1 MPAEPSPSTPD
12 SGEYL
17 DWMCISLRR
26 LSDDD
31 RGCVYQFSS
40 NLYRAVGPNRN
51 EQAEAV
57 SGRLKLVKK
66 TGKFELLE
74 PMPGDSQRRVADR
87 AAQKVFAHWKAGELP
102 ETTVYVAG

>member
-17 DWMCISLRR
+17 DWMCISLHR

-31 RGCVYQFSS
+31 GECVYQFNS

-102 ETTVYVAG
+102 ETTMYVAG

>member
-31 RGCVYQFSS
+31 RECVYQFSS